1 MSRKFEYRNPRR
13 RPAALPLTA
22 HSMFVHTGL
31 PCSGFDCLC
40 HAPGFGVL
48 CGKLG
53 AGHPGF
59 VTDRRFSP
67 RGGVEPDPWS
77 IPGTPCPKTTLPN
90 FLPLTAM
97 ESSPTA
103 GHPAL
108 CKPCWTRCVKRAC
121 PRWYAPATAPG
132 TAADSF
138 DNNRV
143 ERCLDEG
150 IAQEDAVE
158 EASRYVAQ
166 PGTSEHE
173 LGLAA
178 DIVSE
183 NYQLFGGRT
192 GKYRGTAVADGT
204 LHGIWFYPPLSGKT
218 RLTSPA

>member
-13 RPAALPLTA
+13 RPPHSPLTA

-40 HAPGFGVL
+40 HAPGFGVF

-59 VTDRRFSP
+59 VTDRRFSQEEEWNLTLVNS
-67 RGGVEPDPWS
+67 RH
-77 IPGTPCPKTTLPN
+77 PCPKTTLPN
-90 FLPLTAM
+90 FLRLTAM
-97 ESSPTA
+97 ESSSTA

-132 TAADSF
+132 NCSRLFLTTGW
-138 DNNRV
+138 N
-143 ERCLDEG
+143 
-150 IAQEDAVE
+150 AVWT
-158 EASRYVAQ
+158 R
-166 PGTSEHE
+166 E
-173 LGLAA
+173 LPRRTPWKRPPLCGPARHQRARTGVGRGYCVRKLPA
-178 DIVSE
+178 
-183 NYQLFGGRT
+183 FGGRT

-204 LHGIWFYPPLSGKT
+204 LHGIRVYPPLSE
-218 RLTSPA
+218 RQD